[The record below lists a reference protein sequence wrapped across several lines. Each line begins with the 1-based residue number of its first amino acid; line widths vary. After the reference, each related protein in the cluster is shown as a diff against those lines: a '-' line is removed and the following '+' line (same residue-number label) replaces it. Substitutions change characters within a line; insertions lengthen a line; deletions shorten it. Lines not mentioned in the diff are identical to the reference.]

1 MEAAY
6 FKRQLAINRDRIAA
20 LARGVPEEQARWKPD
35 PESWSILEVV
45 NHLADEE
52 ELDFP
57 ARLKIIIEKSE
68 KPWTPIDPEAW
79 VIEGQYNEK
88 DLYES
93 LTRYMTLRNANLE
106 WLDSVDNPDWNM
118 VYEAPFG
125 EIKAGDMFV
134 SWVIHDLL
142 HLRQLVELQRLYLE
156 DRIKPFRL
164 DYAGDMGIPEAE
176 PAEIE
181 TD

>member
-57 ARLKIIIEKSE
+57 ARLKIIMEKSE
-68 KPWTPIDPEAW
+68 KSWTPIDPEAW

-106 WLDSVDNPDWNM
+106 WLDSVENPDWDM

-134 SWVIHDLL
+134 SWVIHDLI
-142 HLRQLVELQRLYLE
+142 HLRQLADLQLLYLE
-156 DRIKPFRL
+156 DKAKPFRL
-164 DYAGDMGIPEAE
+164 DYAGDLGVPEE
-176 PAEIE
+176 ESVKIE

>member
-20 LARGVPEEQARWKPD
+20 LARGISEEQARWKPD

-52 ELDFP
+52 ELDFSV
-57 ARLKIIIEKSE
+57 RLKTILEKSE
-68 KPWTPIDPEAW
+68 KPWPPIDPEIR
-79 VIEGQYNEK
+79 VIESQYNEQ

-93 LTRYMTLRNANLE
+93 LTRYMTLRNENLE
-106 WLDSVDNPDWNM
+106 WLDSVENPDWDT

-134 SWVIHDLL
+134 SWVIHDLI
-142 HLRQLVELQRLYLE
+142 HLRQLVDLQSLYLE
-156 DRIKPFRL
+156 EIVKPFRL
-164 DYAGDMGIPEAE
+164 DYAGYGGIPESE

>member
-20 LARGVPEEQARWKPD
+20 LARGISEEQASWKPD

-57 ARLKIIIEKSE
+57 VRLKMILEKSE
-68 KPWTPIDPEAW
+68 KPWPPIDPEAW
-79 VIEGQYNEK
+79 VIEGKYNEQ

-93 LTRYMTLRNANLE
+93 LTRYMTLRNENLG
-106 WLDSVDNPDWNM
+106 WLDSVENPDWDT

-134 SWVIHDLL
+134 SWIIHDLV
-142 HLRQLVELQRLYLE
+142 HLRQLVDLHSLYLKE
-156 DRIKPFRL
+156 LVKPFRL
-164 DYAGDMGIPEAE
+164 DYAGEGGIPETE
-176 PAEIE
+176 PAETE

>member
-20 LARGVPEEQARWKPD
+20 LARGISEEQARWKPD

-57 ARLKIIIEKSE
+57 VRLKMILEKSE
-68 KPWTPIDPEAW
+68 KPWPPIDPEAW
-79 VIEGQYNEK
+79 VIESQYNEQ

-93 LTRYMTLRNANLE
+93 LTRYMTLRNENLG
-106 WLDSVDNPDWNM
+106 WLDSVENPDWDK

-134 SWVIHDLL
+134 SWVIHDLI
-142 HLRQLVELQRLYLE
+142 HLRQLVDLQSLYLE
-156 DRIKPFRL
+156 ETVKPFRL
-164 DYAGDMGIPEAE
+164 DYAGYGGIPESE

-181 TD
+181 TE